1 MPEPRPTA
9 PLVLPGATL
18 AEAFGIT
25 CPRAADI
32 PPHLRLILPLLAAG
46 HRRNMIAFVLG
57 VSRSCVDARLKR
69 LYALLG
75 VHDRRRALAVARE
88 IGLLPDNPKET

>member
-1 MPEPRPTA
+1 MSAPAA

-18 AEAFGIT
+18 AEAFGLT
-25 CPRAADI
+25 RPDPARI

-46 HRRNMIAFVLG
+46 HPRDRIGFVLG
-57 VSRSCVDARLKR
+57 VRRSCVDARLKR

-75 VHDRRRALAVARE
+75 VHDRRQAVAVARE
-88 IGLLPDNPKET
+88 IGLLPDETKET

>member
-1 MPEPRPTA
+1 MSAPTA

-18 AEAFGIT
+18 AEAFGIA

-32 PPHLRLILPLLAAG
+32 PPHLRPILPLLAAG
-46 HRRNMIAFVLG
+46 HHRSMIAHVLG
-57 VSRSCVDARLKR
+57 VRRSCVDSRLKR

-75 VHDRRRALAVARE
+75 VHDRRRALVVARE
-88 IGLLPDNPKET
+88 IGLLPDDPTES